1 MSDRPAPGKD
11 APVSRKQRLMAAFS
25 AGPEPPPP
33 PALCCFVCGGALGRG
48 QALKLQVKA
57 PRERQPFF
65 PFLQHQEPAPGAQEV
80 SAEGCALVCAV
91 CRCFLAEQWEAFER
105 SRTPLEKR
113 MYWLKRPHQCEAA
126 PGAARGGPEWNL
138 AYALGEQR
146 RGSGSSPP
154 AEEEDEEDPGAG
166 GGDSDLSSLS
176 DTDQLSEPEP
186 SARTPEPPSHAA
198 GLPLLRPGAANGA
211 AERPGPGAPMGSRPR
226 PPPPALGEPPVP
238 QDNGLAAGRRRRRRP
253 WPDEAPSSSWRG
265 GQGAAAKPDA
275 GRGAASSRAPEPVPG
290 DGDLIG
296 KRAPA
301 YSSSEESEINIT
313 SDEEGQ
319 GACPAPS
326 RLEHAHTLA
335 VPRPPWAAA
344 PPPLGTLCYIC
355 GSPLSL
361 AGQHQIHVQKQEK
374 SSKAPF
380 FPFLWL
386 HSPPPGAL
394 PISPVGSTLVCACC
408 FSSLM
413 QQWQSFEV
421 AGVPVLQRLYVV
433 PLEASVVGLPPKG
446 RRAQKEEGAPGPPQE
461 ACYLCGEDCGQEA
474 RLVSA
479 KITNGTAKNA
489 MHFPFLSH
497 LPCPPHA
504 KGLSKHGEVH
514 SCRKCYGVLQDLW
527 AMYRACRNE
536 ELIASVHSFLG
547 RYHQVFSTGE
557 PSGTARRPP
566 ATSGPAS
573 VCYICGAELGA
584 GKEFQLSVNPPGR
597 FGEKEP
603 FFPFLTV
610 YPPAPRARPA
620 DSTGLVATCVLCYHD
635 LLGQWLQHESR
646 TPHQPS
652 SAWSRQYK
660 VETFVCFF
668 CRQERKRCLGLKAVQ
683 VARLPVFLY
692 SLRVANSL
700 LVDDGKQLTI
710 GACAECGAV
719 VLAGKNVTPPDFLA
733 GTPPAGL
740 PKALS
745 SSLETPAVKP
755 AAGEPRQRP
764 AGSGEN
770 PGARNGA
777 AQESGLDRGQRP
789 GVDVEGADQG
799 ATSMSH
805 EPKSPS
811 LGMLSTAT
819 RNTATVS
826 PLTPSPLNGALVPN
840 GSPAGNSSLS
850 VPPAPSSSFAAA
862 LRKLAK
868 QAEEPRGSSI
878 SSESSPVS
886 SPATNHSSP
895 ASTPKRGPM
904 GPIIVPPG
912 GHSVPSTPP
921 VVTIAPT
928 KTVNG
933 VWRSEGRQ
941 RQESWDSERAA
952 AIPAVLQ
959 GRWAGGDV
967 KDGPVR
973 IAPSSRR
980 AHAVFSARPQ
990 QEAGSR
996 GSSSSRERLMAE
1008 PPLSQEKAG
1017 GPAVP
1022 SHLLGTPYS
1031 FGIPPT
1037 AVVQDSRFPPLNSLQ
1052 RPVHHVVPPS
1062 AVTEDYLRSFRPYH
1076 TAEELRM
1083 SSLPPIS
1090 LDPATAA
1097 AYYHPG
1103 YLAHHPFPHPAF
1115 RMDDSYC
1122 LSALR
1127 SPFYPI
1133 PTPGSLPPLHPS
1145 AMHLHLSGVRY
1156 PTELPHSSLSALQ
1169 SERMSS
1175 LTAERLQLDE
1185 ELRQR
1190 EREREREREK
1200 EREREREADRE
1211 REKERERERE
1221 KELEREREKERERE
1235 LERQRERARE
1245 KELNLAKAMES
1256 PFLPVAELHGL
1267 RSHPAEERVKPA
1279 EQLTPTRP
1287 EKPKDA
1293 TIPTPKAV
1301 QHPLHQPPA
1310 SHHPVPSLISNH
1322 SVFPLAGSS
1331 AATALLIQRTNEEEK
1346 WLARQRRLR
1355 QEKEDRQSQVSE
1367 FRQQVLEQHL
1377 EIGRPPNQPEA
1388 EHRAENSRSGPN
1400 RHEPSARDQ
1409 PQHFGGPPPL
1419 ISPKPQH
1426 HPVPT
1431 SLWNPVSLLEN
1442 NMEPRRIQENHSLHA
1457 QYEPS
1462 RQAIPLVK
1470 VERVFCPEKLEE
1482 GARKREALDKYQPAR
1497 ESGASEHGGFSHG
1510 PFLAELEKS
1519 TQTILNQQRASLSQ
1533 TGQFAEVSLPSKP
1546 SSPYRHPLPRAHDPM
1561 YVYDEFLQQHRKL
1574 VSKLDLEE
1582 RRRREAREKG
1592 YYYDLDDSY
1601 DESDEEEVRAHL
1613 RCVAEQPPLKLDTS
1627 SEKLEFLQLFGLTT
1641 QQQKEEL
1648 LTQKRRKRRRMLRE
1662 RSPSPPTVQNKRRTP
1677 SPRLPLSTRYSADE
1691 MNNSPNFE
1699 EKKRFLTIFNLTHI
1713 SAEKRKDKE
1722 KLVEM
1727 LHAMKQKSATAA
1739 VVVKSSPRDSPTLTA
1754 AELQVQQPPVE
1765 SDRPVGITASS
1776 PDTQKTAEPS
1786 RLEQLRPQEPQRA
1799 KEPAPVSAEKPRLND
1814 GHTGKKSLS
1823 IFNYVRGPLPKDIP
1837 VPLSHSMNGKNKPWE
1852 PFIAEEFAH
1861 QFHESVLQST
1871 QKALQKH
1878 KGSATA
1884 LTAEQ
1889 NHKIDTSIH
1898 YNIPELQTS
1907 SRVQLPQQN
1916 GQQDTPLA
1924 RRGLITPEQDKDSD
1938 SEGEDE
1944 EEEDEEE
1951 EEYPRPKWQ
1960 GIEAIFEAYQEHIE
1974 EQNLERQVLQ
1984 TQCRRLEAQHYS
1996 LSLTAEQL
2004 SHSMAELRN
2013 QKQKIVS
2020 ERERLQAELD
2030 HLRKCL
2036 ALPAMQWSRGYF
2048 KGYPR

>member
-1 MSDRPAPGKD
+1 MSDYPAPEKE
-11 APVSRKQRLMAAFS
+11 APVSRKQRLMAAV
-25 AGPEPPPP
+25 AEPP
-33 PALCCFVCGGALGRG
+33 PALCCFICGGAIGRG
-48 QALKLQVKA
+48 QALKLQVKQ
-57 PRERQPFF
+57 PRENQPFF
-65 PFLQHQEPAPGAQEV
+65 PFLQHQEPAPGAREV
-80 SAEGCALVCAV
+80 TPEGCALVCAV
-91 CRCFLAEQWEAFER
+91 CRCFLGEQWAAFER

-113 MYWLKRPHQCEAA
+113 MYWLKRPYQCEAA
-126 PGAARGGPEWNL
+126 PGAGLRRGPQEWNL
-138 AYALGEQR
+138 SYALDEPR
-146 RGSGSSPP
+146 RLSLGGSSSQPP
-154 AEEEDEEDPGAG
+154 EEDEEEDPGAG
-166 GGDSDLSSLS
+166 GGGDDSDLSSLS
-176 DTDQLSEPEP
+176 DAEQLSEPEP
-186 SARTPEPPSHAA
+186 QLRVPGREQSARSPGCCAAPEPLSQGA
-198 GLPLLRPGAANGA
+198 GLQLLRPGAANGV
-211 AERPGPGAPMGSRPR
+211 AERPVPGAPMGSRPR
-226 PPPPALGEPPVP
+226 ERHGQPPSAPGEAPVP
-238 QDNGLAAGRRRRRRP
+238 QDDGLAGGRRRRRRRH
-253 WPDEAPSSSWRG
+253 WLAEAPSSVPSSWRG
-265 GQGAAAKPDA
+265 RPGAAAPP
-275 GRGAASSRAPEPVPG
+275 GAFRAAAPSRTPEPPPG
-290 DGDLIG
+290 DRDLMR
-296 KRAPA
+296 KRVPA
-301 YSSSEESEINIT
+301 YGSSEDSEINIT

-319 GACPAPS
+319 EAGGAPS
-326 RLEHAHTLA
+326 RAKDAHALA
-335 VPRPPWAAA
+335 VPRPPWGAA
-344 PPPLGTLCYIC
+344 PPPGTLCYIC
-355 GSPLSL
+355 GSPLSA

-374 SSKAPF
+374 TSKAPF

-394 PISPVGSTLVCACC
+394 PISPAGSTLVCSCC
-408 FSSLM
+408 FASLM
-413 QQWQSFEV
+413 QQWQSFE
-421 AGVPVLQRLYVV
+421 AASVPVLQRLYVV
-433 PLEASVVGLPPKG
+433 PLDAGAVGMPPKG
-446 RRAQKEEGAPGPPQE
+446 RRAQGEEGAPALPRE
-461 ACYLCGEDCGQEA
+461 ACYLCGEDCSKEA
-474 RLVSA
+474 RPVSA
-479 KITNGTAKNA
+479 KIANGNAKTT
-489 MHFPFLSH
+489 MHFPFLNH
-497 LPCPPHA
+497 LPCPPSA

-527 AMYRACRNE
+527 AMYRACHNE

-547 RYHQVFSTGE
+547 RYHQVFSTGD
-557 PSGTARRPP
+557 PSSTARHPPAASGT
-566 ATSGPAS
+566 AS

-584 GKEFQLSVNPPGR
+584 GKEFQLNVNPPGR

-620 DSTGLVATCVLCYHD
+620 DPTGLVATCVLCYHD

-646 TPHQPS
+646 NLHHPS

-668 CRQERKRCLGLKAVQ
+668 CRQEKQRCLGLKAVQ

-700 LVDDGKQLTI
+700 VVDDGKQLTI
-710 GACAECGAV
+710 GACTECGTV
-719 VLAGKNVTPPDFLA
+719 VLAGQSVTSPDFPT
-733 GTPPAGL
+733 GTPQASL
-740 PKALS
+740 PKGS
-745 SSLETPAVKP
+745 PSSLETAAVKP
-755 AAGEPRQRP
+755 AVGEPRQRL
-764 AGSGEN
+764 AGPGESL
-770 PGARNGA
+770 GARIGT
-777 AQESGLDRGQRP
+777 AQEIGSDRGQRP

-819 RNTATVS
+819 RTTATVS
-826 PLTPSPLNGALVPN
+826 PLAPSPLNGALVPN
-840 GSPAGNSSLS
+840 GSPAATSSLS
-850 VPPAPSSSFAAA
+850 VPSAPSSSFAAA

-904 GPIIVPPG
+904 GPILVPPA

-941 RQESWDSERAA
+941 
-952 AIPAVLQ
+952 
-959 GRWAGGDV
+959 
-967 KDGPVR
+967 
-973 IAPSSRR
+973 
-980 AHAVFSARPQ
+980 

-996 GSSSSRERLMAE
+996 GGGSRERLITE
-1008 PPLSQEKAG
+1008 PPLPQEKAG
-1017 GPAVP
+1017 APAVP

-1037 AVVQDSRFPPLNSLQ
+1037 SVVQDSRFPPLNLQ

-1175 LTAERLQLDE
+1175 LTAERLQMDE

-1200 EREREREADRE
+1200 EREREADRE
-1211 REKERERERE
+1211 REKERERERERE

-1245 KELNLAKAMES
+1245 KELSLAKAMES

-1267 RSHPAEERVKPA
+1267 RSLPVEERVKPA

-1287 EKPKDA
+1287 EKPKEA
-1293 TIPTPKAV
+1293 TVPTPKPV
-1301 QHPLHQPPA
+1301 QHPLHQQPT

-1322 SVFPLAGSS
+1322 SVFPLPGSS
-1331 AATALLIQRTNEEEK
+1331 TATALLIQRTNEEEK

-1377 EIGRPPNQPEA
+1377 EIGRPPTQPEA
-1388 EHRAENSRSGPN
+1388 EQRAENPRSGPN
-1400 RHEPSARDQ
+1400 RHEPSSRDQ

-1431 SLWNPVSLLEN
+1431 SLWNPVSLLDN
-1442 NMEPRRIQENHSLHA
+1442 NAEPRRVQENHSLHA
-1457 QYEPS
+1457 LPTPYAPS
-1462 RQAIPLVK
+1462 RQALPLVK
-1470 VERVFCPEKLEE
+1470 VERVYCPEKVDE

-1497 ESGASEHGGFSHG
+1497 DSGASEHGGFAPG
-1510 PFLAELEKS
+1510 PFLAELERS

-1533 TGQFAEVSLPSKP
+1533 AGQLAEISLPSKP

-1662 RSPSPPTVQNKRRTP
+1662 RSPSPPTVQSKRRTP
-1677 SPRLPLSTRYSADE
+1677 SPRLLLSTRYSADE

-1699 EKKRFLTIFNLTHI
+1699 EKKRFLTIFDLTHI

-1727 LHAMKQKSATAA
+1727 LHAMKQKSVLAA
-1739 VVVKSSPRDSPTLTA
+1739 VVVKSSPRDSPGLTS
-1754 AELQVQQPPVE
+1754 AELQAQQLPV
-1765 SDRPVGITASS
+1765 DPDKPVGITTSL

-1786 RLEQLRPQEPQRA
+1786 RSEQLRPHELQRA

-1814 GHTGKKSLS
+1814 GHIGKKSLS

-1878 KGSATA
+1878 KGSAAA

-1907 SRVQLPQQN
+1907 SRVQLSQQN
-1916 GQQDTPLA
+1916 GQPDTPLA
-1924 RRGLITPEQDKDSD
+1924 RKGLVTPEQDKNSD
-1938 SEGEDE
+1938 SEGEE
-1944 EEEDEEE
+1944 EEEDVEE